1 MGSTVAFPTIVGLP
15 LFAFILLPD
24 TGYLKAKVGVPVFKF
39 TLLPV
44 IAVTA
49 FPTMVGSPVVI
60 FTLDPSGVT
69 ITPTPSITDVLPIE
83 KFNLLP
89 VTAKLASPTNDT
101 VPVDS
106 FILEPVTLTKAL
118 GLKPGSPKG
127 DAAKGVPPK
136 YIEYNP

>member
-1 MGSTVAFPTIVGLP
+1 M
-15 LFAFILLPD
+15 
-24 TGYLKAKVGVPVFKF
+24 FKF

-49 FPTMVGSPVVI
+49 LATMVGSPVVM

-69 ITPTPSITDVLPIE
+69 MTPTPSIIVVLPIE
-83 KFNLLP
+83 KFTPLP
-89 VTAKLASPTNDT
+89 VTAKLALPTNVTD
-101 VPVDS
+101 PVDS

-136 YIEYNP
+136 YI

>member
-1 MGSTVAFPTIVGLP
+1 M
-15 LFAFILLPD
+15 
-24 TGYLKAKVGVPVFKF
+24 
-39 TLLPV
+39 
-44 IAVTA
+44 
-49 FPTMVGSPVVI
+49 VI

-118 GLKPGSPKG
+118 GLKPGSPNG

-136 YIEYNP
+136 YL